1 MDQRWHVDDG
11 GDDDQQQPEHGRLV
25 KSAQRNAVDRIDQVG
40 RDPVEQARS
49 QVERQQHPHEPDRPA
64 RPRPDG
70 DRLPPERSEGQLGI
84 VPQRDRVIG
93 DRDDREGRDHE
104 RQPEPQQAVAQE
116 NLWRLARDAG
126 PREQSRQEEE
136 HRHEEAVGAEHDDVE
151 ADPGR
156 RVGVTEIGVGNDR
169 VVQQHH
175 QREEGAGPIERQIAR
190 LGFRR
195 GVRLCADRRG
205 M

>member
-1 MDQRWHVDDG
+1 MTVKAAITNGSPSRNRRSRRKTCGALRAMPDHVN
-11 GDDDQQQPEHGRLV
+11 
-25 KSAQRNAVDRIDQVG
+25 S
-40 RDPVEQARS
+40 
-49 QVERQQHPHEPDRPA
+49 PDRKKNIA
-64 RPRPDG
+64 MKK
-70 DRLPPERSEGQLGI
+70 LS
-84 VPQRDRVIG
+84 V
-93 DRDDREGRDHE
+93 
-104 RQPEPQQAVAQE
+104 
-116 NLWRLARDAG
+116 
-126 PREQSRQEEE
+126 
-136 HRHEEAVGAEHDDVE
+136 AEHDDVE

-190 LGFRR
+190 LGLRR